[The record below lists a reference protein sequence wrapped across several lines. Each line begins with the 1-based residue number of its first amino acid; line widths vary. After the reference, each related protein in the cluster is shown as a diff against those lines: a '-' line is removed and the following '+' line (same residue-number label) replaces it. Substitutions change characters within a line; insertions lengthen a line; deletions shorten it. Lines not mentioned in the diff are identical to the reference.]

1 MGRQDSQVNAAG
13 VGRIRDHLCRI
24 STQYMPAGCKS
35 LAPKLIRLGL
45 DELLRIFVLQFEE
58 SGCCSGGQA
67 TRSPGLSGKR
77 AETGNHD
84 CKVQRGIAGLG
95 NLSCNRQG
103 LGVVGFAIQ
112 GNEDIAAGKKRGA
125 ALLIGMGNQDWK
137 RAQAD
142 DPLGDATQEQVQ

>member
-58 SGCCSGGQA
+58 SFVLMGILVLQVITGIIV
-67 TRSPGLSGKR
+67 RSM
-77 AETGNHD
+77 
-84 CKVQRGIAGLG
+84 VLG
-95 NLSCNRQG
+95 NKYQG
-103 LGVVGFAIQ
+103 CMKVMKFVQVI
-112 GNEDIAAGKKRGA
+112 
-125 ALLIGMGNQDWK
+125 LLQ
-137 RAQAD
+137 R
-142 DPLGDATQEQVQ
+142 